1 MALEVITKDA
11 IQVILVDD
19 FNGIL
24 LDHHVL
30 LYLFEGGKKLGEVW
44 NGSGK
49 TVKQAVKDRYSDLS
63 SRTSNIIIKRIFI
76 VKKIEGRLK
85 GYDNWIRRYINELN
99 QKGKIPFGALY
110 GSNQTDDENREA
122 LINFND
128 SDEHCDI
135 LEKVIKERYGISSYF
150 NTKKPF
156 KYWWGQLDIVE
167 RCVDALKGYDK
178 CLLAGHTGLGKTQLS
193 ILSVNRYLP
202 NGGNV
207 LITSPMSD
215 TVDGF
220 IDAIDGEYFL
230 GCKRDQKYSYITSDN
245 IGNLQ
250 RKEGEVVYIIMTA
263 QDLTYD
269 DIDKRYPELKGNLD
283 LMVVDEGHKHVVGEK
298 TSKRLTFLEEVP
310 TLTLTATPHN
320 IIGNYP
326 KECVIDRSL
335 IWGLK
340 NIDKTKIPQPFI
352 DGINT
357 SFSSVSDRIKSQY
370 TLEEGFNP
378 SKLVECN
385 NGRFTYLS
393 EWIEIDRLFYR
404 DTRSKKKNHLSI
416 VNDTRLS
423 NSKVGLWV
431 LPSGSGDNGAEVYV
445 PRLTT
450 ELNSVSNR
458 TYLDS
463 YTISKEA
470 KRNGQTIKD
479 YLRSNYSG
487 EDITILTCGKFTV
500 GTDIPE
506 LGHVVLF
513 SKISDVKSFEQLLGR
528 VIRRFDGKDHV
539 GMYICAPDVEIKVT
553 YARMV
558 SESAKINDSDI
569 KEILD
574 SIPLSGYNLEGN
586 LVTYSVE
593 EILSDLQNYYESCS
607 RESIHAS
614 SIINTFVDFSDSFW
628 DELDDTGMKKGGLS
642 GYGFGIKLTDDNN
655 SRVHDISTKDRQKTD
670 KVVTTKQQK
679 FASTI
684 KSVMNDCNWI
694 SHTTEN
700 YDLLKLLKW
709 SKLSDIHPYNHIES
723 VINGVEQNKN
733 LYDNLQGFLNDKRE
747 AYSNRPLE
755 EVHES
760 VFINIPE
767 KQDNGL
773 VYTPYELACSF
784 LDENVDRLYNEGKR
798 NFLVLNAL
806 SGSFPLAI
814 RNKYP
819 DANIVC
825 AEYHDTFKEY
835 LCKQG
840 FYVVDIEYNKNP
852 RFSSKKLILSESMK
866 FDVVI
871 TNPPFNNPKNKT
883 KKGKNGNNTLY
894 IPFIKLG
901 KSVLKS
907 GGVMKYI
914 NPPSA
919 LTKSTIL
926 NQPSPTLS
934 DLMRDGS
941 VENIDYT
948 TESYFPS
955 IGSPIC
961 SWTYVD
967 GKKQGKVTIKHPTED
982 VNGEYDIKDVYYFPH
997 SLEKIEYDLY
1007 RKIVDNQDGEPLE
1020 VIRSDKKRV
1029 LDGTL
1034 HTFGYPKVQLGGE
1047 GRINFHKKDYPFLS
1061 SKLALWLFDYLRR
1074 IDGQLSQRQLNGIK
1088 IPVNGFDLTD
1098 EEMLFLNNGKWR
1110 NFSKKDEEQAQ

>member
-1 MALEVITKDA
+1 
-11 IQVILVDD
+11 
-19 FNGIL
+19 
-24 LDHHVL
+24 
-30 LYLFEGGKKLGEVW
+30 
-44 NGSGK
+44 
-49 TVKQAVKDRYSDLS
+49 
-63 SRTSNIIIKRIFI
+63 
-76 VKKIEGRLK
+76 
-85 GYDNWIRRYINELN
+85 
-99 QKGKIPFGALY
+99 
-110 GSNQTDDENREA
+110 
-122 LINFND
+122 
-128 SDEHCDI
+128 
-135 LEKVIKERYGISSYF
+135 
-150 NTKKPF
+150 
-156 KYWWGQLDIVE
+156 
-167 RCVDALKGYDK
+167 
-178 CLLAGHTGLGKTQLS
+178 
-193 ILSVNRYLP
+193 
-202 NGGNV
+202 
-207 LITSPMSD
+207 
-215 TVDGF
+215 
-220 IDAIDGEYFL
+220 
-230 GCKRDQKYSYITSDN
+230 
-245 IGNLQ
+245 
-250 RKEGEVVYIIMTA
+250 
-263 QDLTYD
+263 
-269 DIDKRYPELKGNLD
+269 
-283 LMVVDEGHKHVVGEK
+283 
-298 TSKRLTFLEEVP
+298 
-310 TLTLTATPHN
+310 
-320 IIGNYP
+320 
-326 KECVIDRSL
+326 
-335 IWGLK
+335 
-340 NIDKTKIPQPFI
+340 
-352 DGINT
+352 
-357 SFSSVSDRIKSQY
+357 
-370 TLEEGFNP
+370 
-378 SKLVECN
+378 
-385 NGRFTYLS
+385 
-393 EWIEIDRLFYR
+393 
-404 DTRSKKKNHLSI
+404 
-416 VNDTRLS
+416 
-423 NSKVGLWV
+423 
-431 LPSGSGDNGAEVYV
+431 
-445 PRLTT
+445 
-450 ELNSVSNR
+450 
-458 TYLDS
+458 
-463 YTISKEA
+463 
-470 KRNGQTIKD
+470 
-479 YLRSNYSG
+479 
-487 EDITILTCGKFTV
+487 
-500 GTDIPE
+500 
-506 LGHVVLF
+506 
-513 SKISDVKSFEQLLGR
+513 
-528 VIRRFDGKDHV
+528 
-539 GMYICAPDVEIKVT
+539 
-553 YARMV
+553 
-558 SESAKINDSDI
+558 
-569 KEILD
+569 
-574 SIPLSGYNLEGN
+574 
-586 LVTYSVE
+586 
-593 EILSDLQNYYESCS
+593 
-607 RESIHAS
+607 
-614 SIINTFVDFSDSFW
+614 
-628 DELDDTGMKKGGLS
+628 
-642 GYGFGIKLTDDNN
+642 
-655 SRVHDISTKDRQKTD
+655 
-670 KVVTTKQQK
+670 
-679 FASTI
+679 
-684 KSVMNDCNWI
+684 MNDCNWI

-825 AEYHDTFKEY
+825 AEYHDTFIEY

-1007 RKIVDNQDGEPLE
+1007 RKIVNNQDGEPLQ

-1098 EEMLFLNNGKWR
+1098 EEMIFLNNGKWR